1 MALRDNALISN
12 IQLSLLGII
21 LVVGVFYIWRSLS
34 RLEDKLDAVSESLLA
49 APAISRPPMGGPGG
63 AGGFFGLGAGDDSAM
78 DEDAERFMDNVFG
91 NIAYSAAASGA
102 RSAAMPPPVIVEEDD
117 AQDAPATPEAPTVGT
132 PMPTPAAPVAP
143 AAPAPAPIP
152 VFVGDDA
159 ETEAEGV
166 RVFDLR
172 SEGSVVEHQFFHRI
186 FEQLI
191 LAGINRKDSSENH
204 LLAFFE
210 SHQSL

>member
-1 MALRDNALISN
+1 MALLRDNALISN

-49 APAISRPPMGGPGG
+49 SPAISRSPMGGPGG
-63 AGGFFGLGAGDDSAM
+63 AGGFFGLGAGDDAAM

-102 RSAAMPPPVIVEEDD
+102 RSAAMPPPVIVEEED
-117 AQDAPATPEAPTVGT
+117 AQDAPATPEAPAVGT
-132 PMPTPAAPVAP
+132 PMPTPAAPV
-143 AAPAPAPIP
+143 APAPAPIP

-159 ETEAEGV
+159 ETEAENPLSKSKI
-166 RVFDLR
+166 RRMNADALR
-172 SEGSVVEHQFFHRI
+172 EVCREHGLPVDGTRAVLTDRI
-186 FEQLI
+186 IDKLY
-191 LAGINRKDSSENH
+191 S
-204 LLAFFE
+204 
-210 SHQSL
+210 